1 MFRRKKMKKMM
12 KVALLI
18 ALISS
23 ALGPL
28 STVSLS
34 AQIFKPCC
42 IAGNYRGEQTPY
54 AKPNCPPPKT
64 QQFAMVVV
72 QGRPCL
78 AAVKGT
84 VTDESGVAK
93 PWIGTLSPGPR
104 GCCAFEG
111 SFVTAG
117 GSTLTFKGTF
127 CLKLGKW
134 RAEGTWEELKCS
146 DPCKASGTWWM
157 KQV

>member
-1 MFRRKKMKKMM
+1 MSKMM
-12 KVALLI
+12 KAALLVALL
-18 ALISS
+18 AL
-23 ALGPL
+23 AFGPL
-28 STVSLS
+28 STASLG

-42 IAGNYRGEQTPY
+42 IAGNYRGEQAPY

-64 QQFAMVVV
+64 QSFTMVVV

-84 VTDESGVAK
+84 VTDASGVARA
-93 PWIGTLSPGPR
+93 WTGTLSPGPR

-117 GSTLTFKGTF
+117 GNTVKFKGTF

-134 RAEGTWEELKCS
+134 KAEGTWEEIKCT
-146 DPCKASGTWWM
+146 DPCQATGKWWM
-157 KQV
+157 TQV